1 MGYDKV
7 SEDTSEAINLR
18 RCFTLKKKSKLGL
31 IFAILAGAAAL
42 LVAAGAVLLIFDKR
56 KKDEE
61 ELERYLDC
69 SIQ

>member
-1 MGYDKV
+1 M
-7 SEDTSEAINLR
+7 
-18 RCFTLKKKSKLGL
+18 KKKSKLGL
-31 IFAILAGAAAL
+31 IFAILAGVAAL
-42 LVAAGAVLLIFDKR
+42 LVAAGAVLLLFDKR